1 MKPRTSI
8 LAVVILLVVAD
19 FAMAQRPGPRGQ
31 GGPSGGGRGGQ
42 MQQGQTRG
50 RHGHGSVAQASPLF
64 AALDKDKDGKLSRV
78 ELEQAVAAL
87 KVLDGDRD
95 GYLSQSECAPR
106 GGHGHGHGHGGASDP
121 QAEAAATVSTLM
133 NFDKNDDGSL
143 TKEELPERMQN
154 VIARADTNGDE
165 IASKQELMTMA
176 LKEAAPV
183 SQGRGRRGGR
193 GRFRQAATPARPEME
208 SNTDQ

>member
-1 MKPRTSI
+1 
-8 LAVVILLVVAD
+8 
-19 FAMAQRPGPRGQ
+19 
-31 GGPSGGGRGGQ
+31 
-42 MQQGQTRG
+42 
-50 RHGHGSVAQASPLF
+50 
-64 AALDKDKDGKLSRV
+64 
-78 ELEQAVAAL
+78 
-87 KVLDGDRD
+87 
-95 GYLSQSECAPR
+95 
-106 GGHGHGHGHGGASDP
+106 
-121 QAEAAATVSTLM
+121 M

-193 GRFRQAATPARPEME
+193 GRFRQGATPARPESE